1 MTTRKSK
8 CPICE
13 KVDSVVRI
21 LYGMPAVKAW
31 EDEQAG
37 KLHIGG
43 CCIDNDSPKWYCKR
57 CDKEFGKIDLQ

>member
-8 CPICE
+8 CPICG

-21 LYGMPAVKAW
+21 LYGMPTVKAY
-31 EDEQAG
+31 EDAQAG

-43 CCIDNDSPKWYCKR
+43 CCIGPDSPKWYCKR
-57 CDKEFGKIDLQ
+57 CDKEFGKINL